1 MTINQMTK
9 TKKDLVV
16 RVKQDLSK
24 YRAEQ
29 LKEMTDFLL
38 NDIVEIAKSGYVVSL
53 KNLGNIQQ
61 THKAARPGRNPKT
74 GEDVIIAAR
83 SRLTFKFRPNL
94 AQTLEET

>member
-1 MTINQMTK
+1 MTK

-16 RVKQDLSK
+16 RVKQDIPK
-24 YRAEQ
+24 YQANQ

-61 THKAARPGRNPKT
+61 IHKAARPGRNPKT
-74 GEDVIIAAR
+74 GEDVLIAAR
-83 SRLTFKFRPNL
+83 SRISFKFRPSL
-94 AQTLEET
+94 AQIQEET

>member
-1 MTINQMTK
+1 MTK

-16 RVKQDLSK
+16 RVKQHLSK
-24 YRAEQ
+24 YRVEQ

-38 NDIVEIAKSGYVVSL
+38 NDIVQIAKSGYVVSL

-61 THKAARPGRNPKT
+61 THKAARLGRNPRT

-83 SRLTFKFRPNL
+83 SRLTFKFRPSL
-94 AQTLEET
+94 AQVQEET

>member
-1 MTINQMTK
+1 MTK

-24 YRAEQ
+24 YRVEQ

-38 NDIVEIAKSGYVVSL
+38 NDIVQIAKSGYVVSL

-61 THKAARPGRNPKT
+61 TYKAARLGRNPRT

-83 SRLTFKFRPNL
+83 SRLTFKFRPSL
-94 AQTLEET
+94 AQVQEET